1 MFPSKPP
8 EHFRA
13 KWTPVRVKEM
23 RGNALACA
31 GAALALLGSSLAAC
45 SVGPAYERPALATS
59 TPLPAGFKALEGWK
73 PATPG
78 DLADRGDW
86 WTLLGDPQLD
96 ALVARVN
103 VSNQTI
109 AAAEANYRQARAIV
123 REQRASLFPTIDLSG
138 SATRTGG
145 SGSTGSGT
153 GGSNSGSRYQASL
166 GAGWEPDLWGRIRA
180 GVSGAR
186 ANAQASAADLAGARL
201 SMQGELAVNYLGLR
215 QADAELALV
224 ARTVEGYQRSLTI
237 TQNRYAAAIAP
248 KSDVL
253 QARTQLANAQ
263 ADQESLRQTRAAY
276 ENAIATLIGEPASA
290 FKLAA
295 DPAWTGRLPDVPT
308 GVPSTL
314 LERRPDIA
322 AAERRVA
329 AANADIG
336 VARAAFFPT
345 INLSA
350 SGSSG
355 ASRLGDLFSASAN
368 TWSLGLS
375 AAQTLF
381 DAGARKARVEQAR
394 AGYDASVADYRQIV
408 LAAFEDVENQLTAVQ
423 VLERRHALLATSS
436 QAADQA
442 EQMLLNQYRA
452 GQVAYTDVV
461 QAQASALSARR
472 ALLTAAV
479 QRQTT
484 AVTLIQ
490 ALGGG
495 WTAAGI

>member
-1 MFPSKPP
+1 MFPSKP
-8 EHFRA
+8 
-13 KWTPVRVKEM
+13 
-23 RGNALACA
+23 LAF
-31 GAALALLGSSLAAC
+31 GAALALLGSPLAAC

-103 VSNQTI
+103 VSNQTV

-138 SATRTGG
+138 SAARTGG
-145 SGSTGSGT
+145 SGATGSG
-153 GGSNSGSRYQASL
+153 SSASGSRYQASL

-186 ANAQASAADLAGARL
+186 ASAQASAADLAGARL

-224 ARTVEGYQRSLTI
+224 ARTVEGFQRALTI

-253 QARTQLANAQ
+253 QAQTQLANAQ

-276 ENAIATLIGEPASA
+276 ETPIATLIGEPARA
-290 FKLAA
+290 FTLAA
-295 DPAWTGRLPDVPT
+295 DPAWTGRLPDVPA

-336 VARAAFFPT
+336 VARAAFFPS

-350 SGSSG
+350 SGGSS
-355 ASRLGDLFSASAN
+355 ASGLGNLFSASAN

-394 AGYDASVADYRQIV
+394 ASYDASVADYRQTV

-423 VLERRHALLATSS
+423 VLERRHALLTTSS
-436 QAADQA
+436 QAADQT

-495 WTAAGI
+495 WTAATNP

>member
-1 MFPSKPP
+1 MP
-8 EHFRA
+8 
-13 KWTPVRVKEM
+13 
-23 RGNALACA
+23 ALKHLAVAGSALILLSACT
-31 GAALALLGSSLAAC
+31 
-45 SVGPAYERPALATS
+45 VGPAYEKPQVAATA
-59 TPLPAGFKALEGWK
+59 LPATYKALDGWK
-73 PATPG
+73 VATPG
-78 DLADRGDW
+78 DLTDRGDW

-96 ALVARVN
+96 ALIGKVN

-123 REQRASLFPTIDLSG
+123 REQRASLFPTVDLSG
-138 SATRTGG
+138 SATRAGGSASVNNSSG
-145 SGSTGSGT
+145 SGSA
-153 GGSNSGSRYQASL
+153 SRYQVGIGAS
-166 GAGWEPDLWGRIRA
+166 WEPDLWGRIRA
-180 GVSGAR
+180 GVTGAK
-186 ANAQASAADLAGARL
+186 ASAQASEADLAGARL

-215 QADAELALV
+215 QTDAEIALV
-224 ARTVEGYQRSLTI
+224 AKTVEGYQRSLTI

-253 QARTQLANAQ
+253 QATTQLAGAQ
-263 ADQESLRQTRAAY
+263 ADLESLRQTRATY
-276 ENAIATLIGEPASA
+276 ENAIATLVGEPASG
-290 FKLAA
+290 FKLAT
-295 DPAWTGRLPDVPT
+295 DPAWSARVPEIPA

-345 INLSA
+345 FGLSA
-350 SGSSG
+350 SGNSS
-355 ASRLGDLFSASAN
+355 ASSLGNLFSASAN

-394 AGYDASVADYRQIV
+394 ASYDATVADYRQTA
-408 LAAFEDVENQLTAVQ
+408 LSAFEDVENQLTAVGA
-423 VLERRHALLATSS
+423 LERRYALLKTSS
-436 QAADQA
+436 DAADQT
-442 EQMLLNQYRA
+442 EQMLLNQYKA

-472 ALLTAAV
+472 SLLTAAV
-479 QRQTT
+479 ARQTT
-484 AVTLIQ
+484 AVALIQ

-495 WTAAGI
+495 WRTAD

>member
-1 MFPSKPP
+1 MSVQ
-8 EHFRA
+8 R
-13 KWTPVRVKEM
+13 
-23 RGNALACA
+23 LACA
-31 GAALALLGSSLAAC
+31 VSALALLSAC
-45 SVGPAYERPALATS
+45 TVGPAYQKPALATP
-59 TPLPAGFKALEGWK
+59 TPLPATFKALDGWK

-78 DLADRGDW
+78 DLLDRGDW
-86 WTLLGDPQLD
+86 WTLLGDPRLD
-96 ALVARVN
+96 ALIARVN

-109 AAAEANYRQARAIV
+109 AAAEANYRQARALV
-123 REQRASLFPTIDLSG
+123 REQRASLFPTLDLTG
-138 SATRTGG
+138 SATRSGG
-145 SGSTGSGT
+145 SGSTSSGT
-153 GGSNSGSRYQASL
+153 SGSSSGQRYQAGI
-166 GAGWEPDLWGRIRA
+166 GASWEPDVWGRIRQT
-180 GVSGAR
+180 VNGAQ
-186 ANAQASAADLAGARL
+186 ASAQASAADLAAAKL
-201 SMQGELAVNYLGLR
+201 SMQGELAISYLGLR
-215 QADAELALV
+215 QTDAEIALV
-224 ARTVEGYQRSLTI
+224 SKTVEGYQRSLTI

-253 QARTQLANAQ
+253 QAQTQLANAQ
-263 ADQESLRQTRAAY
+263 ADLASLEQTRATY
-276 ENAIATLIGEPASA
+276 ENAIAVLVGEPASA
-290 FKLAA
+290 FKVTA
-295 DPAWTGRLPDVPT
+295 DPNWAAQLPEIPA

-345 INLSA
+345 LSLTG
-350 SGSSG
+350 SGASG

-394 AGYDASVADYRQIV
+394 ASYDASVADYRQTV
-408 LAAFEDVENQLTAVQ
+408 LTAFEDVENQLTGVR
-423 VLERRHALLATSS
+423 VLERRYGLLQTSS
-436 QAADQA
+436 SAADQT

-461 QAQASALSARR
+461 TAQASALSARR

-479 QRQTT
+479 ARQTT
-484 AVTLIQ
+484 AVALIQ

-495 WTAAGI
+495 WTAPG

>member
-1 MFPSKPP
+1 MFP
-8 EHFRA
+8 R
-13 KWTPVRVKEM
+13 TL
-23 RGNALACA
+23 LAVS
-31 GAALALLGSSLAAC
+31 ALALLSAC
-45 SVGPAYERPALATS
+45 TVGPAYQTPGLATA
-59 TPLPAGFKALEGWK
+59 TPLPGGFKALDGWK
-73 PATPG
+73 VATPG

-96 ALVARVN
+96 MLIARVN

-109 AAAEANYRQARAIV
+109 AAAEPSYRQARAIV
-123 REQRASLFPTIDLSG
+123 REHRASLFPTIDLSG
-138 SATRTGG
+138 GATRSGGGGLGSATNG
-145 SGSTGSGT
+145 SSSGT
-153 GGSNSGSRYQASL
+153 RYQVGL
-166 GAGWEPDLWGRIRA
+166 GAGWEPDLWGRIRN
-180 GVSGAR
+180 GVTGAR
-186 ANAQASAADLAGARL
+186 AREQASAADLAGARL

-215 QADAELALV
+215 QADAEIALV
-224 ARTVEGYQRSLTI
+224 HRTVEGSQRGLTI
-237 TQNRYAAAIAP
+237 TQNRYAAGIAP

-253 QARTQLANAQ
+253 QAQTQLANAQ
-263 ADQESLRQTRAAY
+263 ADLESLTQNRATD
-276 ENAIATLIGEPASA
+276 ENAIATLVGEPASA

-295 DPAWTGRLPDVPT
+295 DPAWTTHLTDVPT
-308 GVPSTL
+308 GVPSEL

-322 AAERRVA
+322 GAEPRVA

-345 INLSA
+345 LNLSG
-350 SGSSG
+350 SGNSS
-355 ASRLGDLFSASAN
+355 SSSLGNLFSASAN

-394 AGYDASVADYRQIV
+394 VAYDASVADYRQTV
-408 LAAFEDVENQLTAVQ
+408 LTAFEDVENQLTATR
-423 VLERRHALLATSS
+423 VLARRYALLQTSS
-436 QAADQA
+436 SAADQT
-442 EQMLLNQYRA
+442 EQMILNQYKA

-495 WTAAGI
+495 WKAAT